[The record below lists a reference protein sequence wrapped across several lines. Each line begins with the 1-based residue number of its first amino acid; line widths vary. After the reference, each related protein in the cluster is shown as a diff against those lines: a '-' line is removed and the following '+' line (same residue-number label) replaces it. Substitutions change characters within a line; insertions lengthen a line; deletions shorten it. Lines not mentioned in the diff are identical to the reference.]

1 MWIFQYRIR
10 MLYGISI
17 VLTNMY
23 LNNEHMPYSSCMHII
38 KCDWKTC
45 KADDSV
51 ILQGLMLDK
60 LLVERIVNKSTQMT
74 FCH

>member
-1 MWIFQYRIR
+1 
-10 MLYGISI
+10 MLYVISR

-23 LNNEHMPYSSCMHII
+23 LNNEHMTYSSCMHII

-51 ILQGLMLDK
+51 ILQGLMLHK
-60 LLVERIVNKSTQMT
+60 
-74 FCH
+74 